1 MKLNSQEW
9 ETHIRTLPASQVGH
23 SGCHRRVQVPRANTD
38 TGRKAPG
45 HGRQIPAH
53 VHAPGLVKGL
63 TQASLFNEDNK
74 GDVMKII
81 NIIKA
86 VL

>member
-1 MKLNSQEW
+1 MNKMKLNSQEW

-23 SGCHRRVQVPRANTD
+23 SGCHSRVQVPRANTD

-53 VHAPGLVKGL
+53 IHAPGLVKRPYPG
-63 TQASLFNEDNK
+63 QS
-74 GDVMKII
+74 V
-81 NIIKA
+81 
-86 VL
+86 